1 MAVGRDR
8 GAAGRRRGPP
18 ARAAGR
24 AHHRVRDRRRV
35 LQRRRVDLVDL
46 GGYYRTPELDCEQA
60 DVVILRDLPVEVPGA
75 TNIIVAAR
83 SALDPHLTGG
93 TEADGIGPIRGYQS
107 QRLGDAT
114 TDPVVQVT
122 RDGTVVAFAHVR
134 GRGGCRGPA
143 VDGGEQGRGVRF
155 DRGHPAADRDVHDDR
170 AGSLISGVP
179 RPRTGIGAR
188 SAVDGLD
195 ARRRTWRGCRG
206 A

>member
-1 MAVGRDR
+1 M
-8 GAAGRRRGPP
+8 
-18 ARAAGR
+18 
-24 AHHRVRDRRRV
+24 
-35 LQRRRVDLVDL
+35 QRRRVDLVDL

-60 DVVILRDLPVEVPGA
+60 DVVTLRDLPVGVPGA

-155 DRGHPAADRDVHDDR
+155 GRGHPAADRDVHDD
-170 AGSLISGVP
+170 
-179 RPRTGIGAR
+179 
-188 SAVDGLD
+188 
-195 ARRRTWRGCRG
+195 ARRFPDHGGAPASGRDQRTVSGRCPRWRRSTWPGCC
-206 A
+206 AA